1 MSVVL
6 LSLLIFELIQKA
18 ALNFILFL
26 NIFKI
31 SKSYF
36 EHFEKKIPCLVG
48 CSFLKSFM
56 QTFRIA
62 KC

>member
-18 ALNFILFL
+18 APSFILFL

-48 CSFLKSFM
+48 CFFLK
-56 QTFRIA
+56 TA
-62 KC
+62 